1 LQNVERQGEETQSNL
16 EKISEKGALIG
27 TAIVAAAGI
36 AVGALG
42 GLLTKTMETTSQIS
56 KFSQVTGMST
66 KGFQEWDTVAKSVG
80 FSMEAAAGDM
90 AALAER
96 AMDAASGAGENAEMF
111 KKLGVS
117 VTDNNGK
124 LKTQEQ
130 LFNETIAGLQ
140 GMENITERNAIAT
153 AMLSTT
159 GEELAPILN
168 MTAEELQNM
177 KNNANVISDDQLQKA
192 SDFTKKWDSAKSTLS
207 GVVTEIGIN
216 LMPTFEKILTWV
228 TTNMPTIQKN
238 AEDVFNK
245 IGDAI
250 KWVKDNSDIL
260 IPILGGLTG
269 AFIAMKVIGIINALM
284 VAYTAFTTTATGAQL
299 TLSAAMMANPIGLV
313 IAAIAALIAIGV
325 ALYMNW
331 DTVKAK
337 VGALWEGIKGAFN
350 NIKGKVSEVM
360 ENVKTIVS
368 SAIEKVKG
376 FFNFSWSLPKIK
388 MPHFSV
394 SWSTSGF
401 WGKVGDFLGLPGKPN
416 LDVNW
421 YAKGTNFAPGGLAV
435 VGEEGPELINLP
447 RGSKVNTA
455 NQTKQMLGG
464 GSPIN
469 IILNYKGDN
478 HLEAYQMVDI
488 IDRELTSRMNSNMYL
503 SGVKEQ

>member
-1 LQNVERQGEETQSNL
+1 MQNVERQGEETQSNL

-42 GLLTKTMETTSQIS
+42 GLLTKTMETTSQIN

-66 KGFQEWDTVAKSVG
+66 TGFQQWDSVAKSVG

-96 AMDAASGAGENAEMF
+96 AMDAASGVGENAEMF

-117 VTDNNGK
+117 VTDNNGQ

-177 KNNANVISDDQLQKA
+177 KNSANVISDEQLQKA
-192 SDFTKKWDSAKSTLS
+192 DDFKKKWDSTKSTFSNL
-207 GVVTEIGIN
+207 VTEIGIN
-216 LMPTFEKILTWV
+216 LMPTFEKILNWV
-228 TTNMPTIQKN
+228 TTNMPTIQEN
-238 AEDVFNK
+238 AENVFNK

-250 KWVKDNSDIL
+250 NWVKENSDIL

-269 AFIAMKVIGIINALM
+269 AFIAMKIIGVINALM

-331 DTVKAK
+331 DKVKAK
-337 VGALWEGIKGAFN
+337 VGDLWDGIKSTFEK
-350 NIKGKVSEVM
+350 IKVKVSDVM
-360 ENVKTIVS
+360 ESVKSTVQT
-368 SAIEKVKG
+368 AIEKVKG
-376 FFNFSWSLPKIK
+376 FFNFEWSLPKIK

-394 SWSTSGF
+394 SWSKSDF

-416 LDVNW
+416 IDVNW
-421 YAKGTNFAPGGLAV
+421 YAKGTDFAPGGLAV

-447 RGSKVNTA
+447 RGSQVKTA
-455 NQTKQMLGG
+455 SETRRL
-464 GSPIN
+464 
-469 IILNYKGDN
+469 
-478 HLEAYQMVDI
+478 
-488 IDRELTSRMNSNMYL
+488 L
-503 SGVKEQ
+503 SGRTGGINVHIDAKSVDLDESQLMRVFQRLEVLHG